1 MIYRISHVNTYRY
14 SEPVTQCHNLAH
26 LTARETPRQTSLQS
40 QMLIQPSPAVMAT
53 RQDFFGNPV
62 TYFSV
67 QEPHRSLTVTATS
80 QVQLRPEPAPDPA
93 FTPPWDD
100 ALCLQPRA
108 GSPEDIDASPFRF
121 DSQYVARHRDLADY
135 ARPSFAPGRPILD
148 AVLDFTRRIHAEFR
162 YDKTATTTATPVL
175 EVLRHRHGVCQDF
188 AHLQIGGLRSLGL
201 AARYVSG
208 YLLTTPPPGQPR
220 LLGAD
225 ASHAW
230 VSFYC
235 PGFGWIDVDPT
246 NNMMPSDKH
255 ITFAWGRD
263 YDDVCPLKGVIL
275 GGGKQEVHV
284 GVSVTL
290 VEMGEREPGE
300 PEA

>member
-1 MIYRISHVNTYRY
+1 MIYRITHVNTYRY
-14 SEPVTQCHNLAH
+14 SEPVTSCQNLAH
-26 LTARETPRQTSLQS
+26 LSPRETPRQTSLQS
-40 QMLIQPSPAVMAT
+40 QILVQPSPAVMSS
-53 RQDFFGNPV
+53 RQDYFGNPV
-62 TYFSV
+62 SYFAV

-80 QVQLRPEPAPDPA
+80 QVQLRPEPTPEPA
-93 FTPPWDD
+93 LTPPWDD
-100 ALCLQPRA
+100 LACLRPRP
-108 GSPEDIDASPFRF
+108 GSPEDVEASPFRF
-121 DSQYVARHRDLADY
+121 DSQYVERHADLASY
-135 ARPSFAPGRPILD
+135 ARPSFLPGRPILD

-188 AHLQIGGLRSLGL
+188 AHLQIGGLRSLGIS
-201 AARYVSG
+201 ARYVSG
-208 YLLTTPPPGQPR
+208 YLLTTPPPGLPR

-235 PGFGWIDVDPT
+235 PGFGWIDIDPT
-246 NNMMPSDKH
+246 NNAIPGDRH

-275 GGGKQEVHV
+275 GGGKQVVDV
-284 GVSVTL
+284 GVSV
-290 VEMGEREPGE
+290 VPVDAAEKDD
-300 PEA
+300 A